1 MALALH
7 ALSTNPEEPPA
18 TRIQALQQSV
28 EILKEACSSYRGPI
42 HLASLARGALELGQR
57 ELACEALRSLVGAI
71 PHMSNDDFREPFL
84 SPCSRFDTID
94 PNSSLHAWLMA
105 ASLEVLEIN
114 SSFSGFFTSP
124 IHPERLNYA
133 LNLGFDSPILQ
144 RRLNL
149 ITSRL
154 AATQR
159 PS

>member
-1 MALALH
+1 
-7 ALSTNPEEPPA
+7 
-18 TRIQALQQSV
+18 
-28 EILKEACSSYRGPI
+28 
-42 HLASLARGALELGQR
+42 
-57 ELACEALRSLVGAI
+57 
-71 PHMSNDDFREPFL
+71 MSNDDFREPFL

-133 LNLGFDSPILQ
+133 LNLGFDCPILQ